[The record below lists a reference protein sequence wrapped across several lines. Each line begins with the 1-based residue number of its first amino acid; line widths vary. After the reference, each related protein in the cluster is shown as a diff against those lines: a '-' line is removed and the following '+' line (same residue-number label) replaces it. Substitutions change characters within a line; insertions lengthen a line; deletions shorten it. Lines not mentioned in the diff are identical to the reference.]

1 MRQKEASPLQHG
13 PSNHAMTTRP
23 PRPTALP
30 IATPAMPP
38 TPPDQPIQSSAFYP
52 VVASESRADTARGWP
67 LHESSYHAHL
77 RRFFS
82 ATKGKAKKTTRGVQ
96 EVTATA
102 DREARISDRR
112 GMSELPGPP
121 PVILC
126 SGSSPKRVLVSV
138 IKTTPVKPPLASR
151 EDPACVPVPPPPIPT
166 SPGFSDFMVYPWRWG
181 ENAHNVT
188 LSPPPAASQPLHEG
202 GGNGDGL
209 RSAVERSTGED
220 EEAGSPDSGTGSN
233 GHLRVSEPERRRDVG
248 RTAWAATV
256 EGKGLRFKRNLI
268 WSPRASAPRE
278 RASRGAH
285 KRTHTGE
292 RPYLCDYPECGK
304 AFVQSGQLKT
314 HQRLHTGE
322 KPFVCAENGCISRF
336 THANR
341 HCPKHPYA
349 KLRREEP
356 TDRLNKKQ
364 TADNKAVAEWLTK
377 YWEMREQRT
386 PILKNKSIHKPDQEQ
401 QDPMEY
407 LQSEDEEEEE
417 KNTAHSS
424 LCSRLQEQRERLHG
438 ALALIELANLA
449 GAPLRQ

>member
-1 MRQKEASPLQHG
+1 
-13 PSNHAMTTRP
+13 
-23 PRPTALP
+23 
-30 IATPAMPP
+30 
-38 TPPDQPIQSSAFYP
+38 
-52 VVASESRADTARGWP
+52 
-67 LHESSYHAHL
+67 
-77 RRFFS
+77 
-82 ATKGKAKKTTRGVQ
+82 
-96 EVTATA
+96 
-102 DREARISDRR
+102 
-112 GMSELPGPP
+112 MSELPGPP
-121 PVILC
+121 PVIVC
-126 SGSSPKRVLVSV
+126 PGSSPKRVLVSV
-138 IKTTPVKPPLASR
+138 IKTTPVKSSLATR
-151 EDPACVPVPPPPIPT
+151 EDPARVCLQPQQPPPPLPIPT

-188 LSPPPAASQPLHEG
+188 LSPPPAASQPLREG
-202 GGNGDGL
+202 GGSGGGGL
-209 RSAVERSTGED
+209 RSAAERSAGDD

-233 GHLRVSEPERRRDVG
+233 GHLRDGIRRG
-248 RTAWAATV
+248 R
-256 EGKGLRFKRNLI
+256 
-268 WSPRASAPRE
+268 PRAETVRDLISEGEHSSSRIRCNVCNRVFPRE
-278 RASRGAH
+278 KSLQAH

-356 TDRLNKKQ
+356 TDKLNKKQ
-364 TADNKAVAEWLTK
+364 SADNKAVAEWLAK

-386 PILKNKSIHKPDQEQ
+386 PVLKNKSIHKPDQEQ